1 MNRNHRLPIVLLIL
15 LGISLL
21 GLALYRQAQASHS
34 ALPPKQVSPLHP
46 TFALLDENGENVLQS
61 GKPVST
67 MKTCGQC
74 HDTQFI
80 VSHSYHSDL
89 GFSEYVP
96 SKEQWDASTG
106 LYGKWDPLMYRYLS
120 QDGDERLDLGTP
132 EWLME
137 FGARVVGGAPTTL
150 SRQGV
155 PLTALRPGESVES
168 RILRNGRVEG
178 WDWQASGTMEMNCF
192 LCHLENP
199 NNQARIQT
207 IRKGAFGWAN
217 TATLEGYLVQ
227 KSPEGTYTWLTDAF
241 DAEGKLKPEY
251 VRIQDPTNENCG
263 QCHGTVHADP
273 KVPLVLE
280 ACNWE
285 TATTGQVISPQRI
298 ADSGMNIA
306 NKVELKRSWDI
317 HAERQLKC
325 TDCHFSLNNPI
336 YANQR
341 QEPSHLLFDPRR
353 LEIGEY
359 LQRPD
364 HNFARGQSAQYNVA
378 PELKGTMRRCES
390 CHDAQKS
397 HADWLPY
404 TERHM
409 AVLACE
415 SCHIPQMY
423 APAIEYYDWT
433 VLKPGGQPQ
442 TVCRGVERAISS
454 EIASL
459 SNMPFTVSHLVEG
472 YQPILL
478 ARTNVDGQQLLAPYN
493 LITTFYWVYE
503 DQNGNLRP
511 VRLADLK
518 AAYFKD
524 GKYRPEIVAAFDA
537 DGNGALSEQELV
549 MDSTAKQEA
558 VAAQLKALGLNNPR
572 IQGQIQPYSI
582 NHNVTDGE
590 HAVHDCRACH
600 SDASRL
606 MQPLK
611 LADYAPAG
619 VLPTFVAQ
627 TNVKPTGEVVQKEDG
642 AIYYVPQLAAEGVY
656 IFGHSRVKWVD
667 AFGALFFVGVLFGVA
682 GHGTLRYLSSLRRPK
697 KELRTRRMYMYEAYE
712 RFWHWLQVVA
722 IVLLLFTG
730 LVIHRPDLFGAFSFR
745 HMVTVHNV
753 LAALLVIN
761 AALALFYH
769 LASGKIRQFIP
780 RPYGF
785 FDDAIVQ
792 AKYYIQG
799 IFKGEPHP
807 FEKHPERKMNPLQQA
822 TYFGL
827 LNVLLPL
834 QVVTGALMWGAQK
847 WPEWTN
853 LLGGLPFLA
862 PLHTLIAWLFAAFI
876 VGHVYLTTTGVTPL
890 ESIRGM
896 ITGWE
901 EVEVHEEHEDHK
913 E

>member
-1 MNRNHRLPIVLLIL
+1 MKRNHRLLIVLLTI
-15 LGISLL
+15 LGIFLL
-21 GLALYRQAQASHS
+21 GLTAYEYAQASHPQQP
-34 ALPPKQVSPLHP
+34 AQQASPLHP
-46 TFALLDENGENVLQS
+46 TFALLDENGENVLNS

-89 GFSEYVP
+89 GFSEYTT
-96 SKEQWDASTG
+96 SKESWNASTG
-106 LYGKWDPLMYRYLS
+106 LYGKWDPLSYRYLS

-132 EWLME
+132 EWLMN
-137 FGARVVGGAPTTL
+137 FGDRIVGGAPTTL

-155 PLTALRPGESVES
+155 PLTALRPGQSTESS
-168 RILRNGRVEG
+168 ILRNGRIEG

-192 LCHLENP
+192 LCHLEKP
-199 NNQARIQT
+199 NNQARVQA
-207 IRKGAFGWAN
+207 IRQGAFGWAN
-217 TATLEGYLVQ
+217 TATLEGYLAQ
-227 KSPEGTYTWLTDAF
+227 KNADGTYTWVTEAF
-241 DAEGKLKPEY
+241 DEEGKLKPEY

-263 QCHGTVHADP
+263 QCHGTVHTDL
-273 KVPLVLE
+273 KIPLVLE

-285 TATTGQVISPQRI
+285 TATTGQIISPQRI
-298 ADSGMNIA
+298 ADAGMNIA
-306 NKVELKRSWDI
+306 NKAEVNRSWDI

-325 TDCHFSLNNPI
+325 TDCHFSLNNPV
-336 YANQR
+336 YANQK

-353 LEIGEY
+353 PELGEY

-364 HNFARGQSAQYNVA
+364 HNFARGQSAQYTVA

-397 HADWLPY
+397 HANWLPY
-404 TERHM
+404 VERHM
-409 AVLACE
+409 AVVACE
-415 SCHIPQMY
+415 SCHVPQMY

-433 VLKPGGQPQ
+433 VLKAGGQPK
-442 TVCRGVERAISS
+442 TACRGVESAISP

-459 SNMPFTVSHLVEG
+459 SNMPFTVSHLVKG

-478 ARTNVDGQQLLAPYN
+478 ARTNIDGKQLLAPYN

-503 DQNGNLRP
+503 DSKGNVRP
-511 VRLADLK
+511 VRLADLE

-524 GKYRPEIVAAFDA
+524 GKYRSEIIAAFDT
-537 DGNGALSEQELV
+537 DGNGTLSENELV
-549 MDSTAKQEA
+549 IDTAAKQEA
-558 VAAQLKALGLNNPR
+558 VAAQLRALGLRNPR
-572 IQGQIQPYSI
+572 IQGQVQPYSI
-582 NHNVTDGE
+582 NHNVTDGD
-590 HAVHDCRACH
+590 HAVRDCRACH
-600 SDASRL
+600 SEQSRL
-606 MQPLK
+606 TQPLK
-611 LADYAPAG
+611 LADHTPAG
-619 VLPTFVAQ
+619 ILPTFVAE
-627 TNVKPTGEVVQKEDG
+627 TNVKPVGEIVQKEDG
-642 AIYYVPQLAAEGVY
+642 SIYYVPQPSKEGIYV
-656 IFGHSRVKWVD
+656 FGHSRVKWVD
-667 AFGALFFVGVLFGVA
+667 LLGALFFVGTLFGVA
-682 GHGTLRYLSSLRRPK
+682 GHGTLRYIATLRRPR
-697 KELRTRRMYMYEAYE
+697 KEIRTRRVYMYQAYE

-722 IVLLLFTG
+722 IVFLLLTG

-745 HMVTVHNV
+745 HMVTIHNV
-753 LAALLVIN
+753 LAALLVLN
-761 AALALFYH
+761 AALSLFYH
-769 LASGKIRQFIP
+769 LTTGHIRQFIP

-807 FEKHPERKMNPLQQA
+807 FEKSPERKMNPLQQA

-834 QVVTGALMWGAQK
+834 QVLTGLLMWGAQK
-847 WPEWTN
+847 WPQVAN
-853 LLGGLPFLA
+853 ALGGLPFLA

-901 EVEVHEEHEDHK
+901 EVEVHEEHK

>member
-1 MNRNHRLPIVLLIL
+1 MNRNYRLLTVLLLIL
-15 LGISLL
+15 GVSLL
-21 GLALYRQAQASHS
+21 GLTAYRYAQASHPLRP
-34 ALPPKQVSPLHP
+34 AQQASPLHP
-46 TFALLDENGENVLQS
+46 TFALLDENGENVLNS

-89 GFSEYVP
+89 GFSDYTP
-96 SKEQWDASTG
+96 SKESWDASTG
-106 LYGKWDPLMYRYLS
+106 LYGKWDPLTYRYLS
-120 QDGDERLDLGTP
+120 QDGDERLDLSTP
-132 EWLME
+132 EWLMK
-137 FGARVVGGAPTTL
+137 FGDRIVGGAPTTL
-150 SRQGV
+150 SRQGT
-155 PLTALRPGESVES
+155 PLTALRPGQSVES
-168 RILRNGRVEG
+168 SILRNGRVEG

-192 LCHLENP
+192 LCHLEQP
-199 NNQARIQT
+199 NNQARVQA
-207 IRKGAFGWAN
+207 IRQGAFRWAN
-217 TATLEGYLVQ
+217 TATLEGYLAR
-227 KSPEGTYTWLTDAF
+227 KNADGSYAWLSEAF
-241 DAEGKLKPEY
+241 DEQGKLKPEY

-263 QCHGTVHADP
+263 QCHGTVHTDV
-273 KVPLVLE
+273 KVPVVLE
-280 ACNWE
+280 ACSWE
-285 TATTGQVISPQRI
+285 TATTGQIISPQRI

-306 NKVELKRSWDI
+306 HKAQLNRSWDI

-325 TDCHFSLNNPI
+325 TDCHFSLNNPV
-336 YANQR
+336 YANQK

-353 LEIGEY
+353 LELGEY

-397 HADWLPY
+397 HANWLPY
-404 TERHM
+404 VERHM
-409 AVLACE
+409 AVVACE
-415 SCHIPQMY
+415 SCHVPQMY

-433 VLKPGGQPQ
+433 VLKSDGQPK
-442 TVCRGVERAISS
+442 TACRGVESAISP

-478 ARTNVDGQQLLAPYN
+478 ARKNVDGKQLLAPYN

-503 DQNGNLRP
+503 DSKGNIRP
-511 VRLADLK
+511 VRLTDLE

-524 GKYRPEIVAAFDA
+524 GKYRPEIIAAFDT
-537 DGNGALSEQELV
+537 DRNGILSENELV
-549 MDSTAKQEA
+549 IDTAAKQEA
-558 VAAQLKALGLNNPR
+558 VAAQLQALGLRNPR

-582 NHNVTDGE
+582 NHNVTDGD
-590 HAVHDCRACH
+590 HAVRDCRACH
-600 SDASRL
+600 SDQSRL
-606 MQPLK
+606 TQPLK
-611 LADYAPAG
+611 LADHTPAG
-619 VLPTFVAQ
+619 IIPTFAMD
-627 TNVKPTGEVVQKEDG
+627 TNVKPVGEIVQKEDG
-642 AIYYVPQLAAEGVY
+642 AIYYIPQPSKESIY

-667 AFGALFFVGVLFGVA
+667 MFGALFFVGTLFGVV
-682 GHGTLRYLSSLRRPK
+682 GHGTLRYIATLRRPR
-697 KELRTRRMYMYEAYE
+697 KEIHTRRVYIYQAYE
-712 RFWHWLQVVA
+712 RFWHWLQMVA
-722 IVLLLFTG
+722 IVLLLLTG

-745 HMVTVHNV
+745 HMVTIHNV
-753 LAALLVIN
+753 LAALLVLN
-761 AALALFYH
+761 AALSLFYH
-769 LASGKIRQFIP
+769 LTTGHIRQFIP

-785 FDDAIVQ
+785 FDNAIVQ

-799 IFKGEPHP
+799 IFRGEPHP
-807 FEKHPERKMNPLQQA
+807 FEKTPERKMNPLQQA

-834 QVVTGALMWGAQK
+834 QVLTGLLMWGAQK
-847 WPEWTN
+847 WPQVAN
-853 LLGGLPFLA
+853 ALGGLPFLA
-862 PLHTLIAWLFAAFI
+862 PLHTIIAWFFAAFI

-901 EVEVHEEHEDHK
+901 EVEVHEEHK